1 VFWTAFNFFAELRL
15 RYVEFS
21 LVSDVLLV
29 VGKLTQLLKVLSMFG
44 EGSDGKGPCF
54 LVGLVKHF
62 RARSGSS
69 V

>member
-1 VFWTAFNFFAELRL
+1 M
-15 RYVEFS
+15 EFS

-44 EGSDGKGPCF
+44 EGSAGKGPCF
-54 LVGLVKHF
+54 LVGLVEHF
-62 RARSGSS
+62 RARPGSS